1 MLDWKQYYQDPK
13 VITLN
18 DLQHAMAT
26 LAGLP
31 LVRNK
36 DKTISTKL
44 SIAEWSNHIN
54 MDVLSGI
61 MKAMTNASRSEVFKD
76 RQTDTVAARF
86 SGLVPLVLSAYKQYN
101 GTQYSEWDWKDPS
114 IKFLLDPKLQELV
127 PYINGTKN
135 IPQFSP
141 EELTG
146 FIEVLKAKKSL
157 SSYWQVTAKDLPEL
171 EGYPRL
177 LKVQLL
183 QVWVAQPTIRNNF
196 MILDCNNLDIMPA
209 LITGDIELFSDNP
222 FTQKPVKAVPDEERA
237 PWQ

>member
-146 FIEVLKAKKSL
+146 FIEVLKAKKRR
-157 SSYWQVTAKDLPEL
+157 KE
-171 EGYPRL
+171 
-177 LKVQLL
+177 K
-183 QVWVAQPTIRNNF
+183 
-196 MILDCNNLDIMPA
+196 
-209 LITGDIELFSDNP
+209 
-222 FTQKPVKAVPDEERA
+222 K
-237 PWQ
+237 